1 MATMNDKRS
10 TVIGVFEDRDH
21 AVAAIRDL
29 YNAGFPEDRIGIAR
43 RGADGDMVNAGAI
56 PQQAAPAE
64 TGIGSTTGAVA
75 GAVAGASMGGLV
87 GLGILAGV
95 IPAIGPV
102 IAGGTLA
109 AVLANAAGGAAIGGV
124 LGTLTGESYPQE
136 EANYYQA
143 EFEAGRTI
151 VTVDAGTRRTD
162 AMSVI
167 ALNGGYNLD
176 TQASRPTATTATGET
191 RVTSGT
197 AAGAAPGQYAHSP
210 AETSSFPDSDSGE
223 SRS

>member
-1 MATMNDKRS
+1 M
-10 TVIGVFEDRDH
+10 
-21 AVAAIRDL
+21 
-29 YNAGFPEDRIGIAR
+29 
-43 RGADGDMVNAGAI
+43 
-56 PQQAAPAE
+56 
-64 TGIGSTTGAVA
+64 
-75 GAVAGASMGGLV
+75 
-87 GLGILAGV
+87 AGV

-109 AVLANAAGGAAIGGV
+109 AMLANAAGGAAIGGV

-151 VTVDAGTRRTD
+151 VTVDAGNRRTD

-176 TQASRPTATTATGET
+176 TQASRPTATTATGQT
-191 RVTSGT
+191 RVTSAT
-197 AAGAAPGQYAHSP
+197 AAGAAPGPLLADSP
-210 AETSSFPDSDSGE
+210 AETSAYPGLRLRRFSLLNGACQRLAAVRVRPADSVVSILARGRRQTTQDGQRITFVHEIEALVEEEPDVEILVPDEDPLEFRARGWE
-223 SRS
+223 TPRGLF